1 MSDIIQIENKELVVK
16 EWQGERVVTIWDIAN
31 LHEREVKRVTEQF
44 KRNKDN
50 FIEGVDFILLSRE
63 EFLKSHLSTLVNL
76 SNNTKVIPLFTE
88 SGYLMLIKTF
98 NDSLSW
104 KVQRVLVNSY
114 FKIKEI
120 VENNY
125 KVPKTFKEALLL
137 AVEQQEEI
145 ERLELENKEKQNQ
158 LEKQK
163 PKVDFYNSV
172 KDSESTLDFK
182 QVATTLNFKNIGRN
196 NLMKILRGQRIL
208 TPKNEPYQRYI
219 NLGYFKTIESDWVN
233 NYGETKIRVKTVV
246 YQKGVEF
253 INNLL
258 SDLGFVKEVGKNE
271 M

>member
-1 MSDIIQIENKELVVK
+1 MSDIIKIENKELSVK
-16 EWQGERVVTIWDIAN
+16 EWNNQRVLTIWDIAN

-44 KRNKDN
+44 KRNRDN
-50 FIEGVDFILLSRE
+50 FIEGVDFILLTRE
-63 EFLKSHLSTLVNL
+63 EFLKSHLSALVNL

-158 LEKQK
+158 LEEQK
-163 PKVDFYNSV
+163 PMVDFFETV
-172 KDSESTLDFK
+172 TESEDTLDFK
-182 QVATTLNFKNIGRN
+182 QVATTLKFEGIGRTK
-196 NLMKILRGQRIL
+196 LMIILREQGIINWR
-208 TPKNEPYQRYI
+208 NEPYQKYV
-219 NLGYFKTIESDWVN
+219 NLGYFKTIEKEYNDVFGNTRLS
-233 NYGETKIRVKTVV
+233 VKTVV
-246 YQKGVEF
+246 FQKGVDF
-253 INNLL
+253 INRLL
-258 SDLGFVKEVGKNE
+258 IKLGKTRGVGGR
-271 M
+271 